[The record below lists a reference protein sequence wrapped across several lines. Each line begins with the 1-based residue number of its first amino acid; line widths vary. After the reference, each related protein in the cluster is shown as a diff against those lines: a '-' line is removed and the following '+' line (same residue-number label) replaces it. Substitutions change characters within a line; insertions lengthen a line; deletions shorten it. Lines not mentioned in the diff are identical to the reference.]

1 MERERAAMI
10 PVSRSPY
17 ITQFMEHQLAKQP
30 RTPRLT
36 SSDVILATFASDES
50 AAMTNWMN

>member
-1 MERERAAMI
+1 MI